1 MDNALLPPSRITE
14 STTKKENLRSLVL
27 YGLGGVGK
35 TSAAT
40 EYALA
45 RKPTFGGIFIID
57 ASSIQSLERDFRRLS
72 VALGLETTE
81 VQSDPIA
88 SRDVVLSW
96 LAHPVNPSSTAEP
109 HQASSE
115 IVDWLLVFD
124 NADQLD
130 VLRDFWP
137 TDGQESVL
145 VTCRDVSAKDP
156 FMSISRNSRHKV
168 QPLPVEDAAKFLRQQ
183 VGVPDNDYT
192 RQDSVNIARRLDG
205 IPFAITQLA
214 SIIRQERLYLS
225 NFLNEYQTP
234 EQRSRFH
241 ELGIHAHD
249 NSRNSKRYE
258 HTIASVWALD
268 KLTQE
273 SFILLAI
280 IALLAPNRIEPH
292 IFLSDSV
299 GGTLLHV
306 DIPGYPKNQSDYDDA
321 KNELL
326 KASLVSHVRTPDQQ
340 RRFQV
345 HRLVQDVTILHAQR
359 TSDFPNIF
367 SNVVKMVSRMWPH
380 IFTSDDGMVG
390 RAHHVGRWKDCKAA
404 FPHIVHLH
412 HQYRSVSWDQSI
424 TPEALK
430 EFARLLLEA
439 GW

>member
-1 MDNALLPPSRITE
+1 M
-14 STTKKENLRSLVL
+14 
-27 YGLGGVGK
+27 
-35 TSAAT
+35 
-40 EYALA
+40 
-45 RKPTFGGIFIID
+45 
-57 ASSIQSLERDFRRLS
+57 
-72 VALGLETTE
+72 ETTE

-137 TDGQESVL
+137 TDGQGSVL

-156 FMSISRNSRHKV
+156 FMSISRNSRHRV
-168 QPLPVEDAAKFLRQQ
+168 QPLPVEDAAKFLMQQ

-192 RQDSVNIARRLDG
+192 RQNSVKIARRLDG
-205 IPFAITQLA
+205 IPFAITQMA

-241 ELGIHAHD
+241 ELGIYAHD

-268 KLTQE
+268 KLTPE

-292 IFLSDSV
+292 IFFVRFSKWYIVARGHTWLS
-299 GGTLLHV
+299 
-306 DIPGYPKNQSDYDDA
+306 
-321 KNELL
+321 
-326 KASLVSHVRTPDQQ
+326 
-340 RRFQV
+340 
-345 HRLVQDVTILHAQR
+345 
-359 TSDFPNIF
+359 
-367 SNVVKMVSRMWPH
+367 
-380 IFTSDDGMVG
+380 
-390 RAHHVGRWKDCKAA
+390 
-404 FPHIVHLH
+404 
-412 HQYRSVSWDQSI
+412 
-424 TPEALK
+424 
-430 EFARLLLEA
+430 
-439 GW
+439 